1 MDSVSVRIV
10 SVSALIV
17 AAVMLAGCSPRSSTG
32 GDGGDGGSPDVQVTT
47 VPEVNNGPGKGF
59 KLGDCGGMTDGE
71 VAAAVGNPGLKRDV
85 DSLLGCRW
93 STGPGT
99 EDTSISLYWYR
110 GSSAEKEASVARNLG
125 HTVESVTTKSYPGY
139 RVSNVGL
146 CELSAGS
153 GPDFLHWSL
162 QSGAA
167 VKNDPCKAVETLM
180 DSLLGKVG
188 KQ

>member
-1 MDSVSVRIV
+1 MDTVTVRMLP
-10 SVSALIV
+10 VSALVIA
-17 AAVMLAGCSPRSSTG
+17 AAVLAGCSPRPSS
-32 GDGGDGGSPDVQVTT
+32 DGDGGSPDAQVTT

-59 KLGDCGGMTDGE
+59 KLGDCGGMTDAE
-71 VAAAVGNPGLKRDV
+71 VNAAVGVPGLKRDV

-99 EDTSISLYWYR
+99 GDTSISLYWYR
-110 GSSAEKEASVARNLG
+110 GSSAQKEASVARNLG
-125 HTVESVTTKSYPGY
+125 HTVEAVTTKSYPGY

-162 QSGAA
+162 QSSA
-167 VKNDPCKAVETLM
+167 VKNDPCRAVETLM

>member
-1 MDSVSVRIV
+1 MSVRIV
-10 SVSALIV
+10 PVTALIV
-17 AAVMLAGCSPRSSTG
+17 AAVVLAGCSPRSSSSD
-32 GDGGDGGSPDVQVTT
+32 GDDSGGSPDAQVAT

-59 KLGDCGGMTDGE
+59 KLGDCGGMTDAE
-71 VAAAVGNPGLKRDV
+71 VTAAVGNPGLKRDV

-93 STGPGT
+93 STGPGNG
-99 EDTSISLYWYR
+99 DTSVSLYWYR
-110 GSSAEKEASVARNLG
+110 GSAAQKEASVAKNLG

-162 QSGAA
+162 QSGSA
-167 VKNDPCKAVETLM
+167 KNEPCKAVETLM
-180 DSLLGKVG
+180 DSLLDKVG

>member
-1 MDSVSVRIV
+1 MDTVTVRMLP
-10 SVSALIV
+10 VSALVIA
-17 AAVMLAGCSPRSSTG
+17 AAVLAGCSPRPSSD
-32 GDGGDGGSPDVQVTT
+32 GDGDSGSPDAQVTT

-59 KLGDCGGMTDGE
+59 KLGDCGGMTDAE
-71 VAAAVGNPGLKRDV
+71 VNAAVGVPGLKRDV

-99 EDTSISLYWYR
+99 GDTSISLYWYR
-110 GSSAEKEASVARNLG
+110 GSSAQKEASVARDLG
-125 HTVESVTTKSYPGY
+125 HTVEAVTTKSYPGY

-162 QSGAA
+162 QSTA
-167 VKNDPCKAVETLM
+167 VKSDPCKAVETLM

>member
-1 MDSVSVRIV
+1 MDTVSARIV
-10 SVSALIV
+10 PVSALVI
-17 AAVMLAGCSPRSSTG
+17 AAAMLAGCSPKPPAG
-32 GDGGDGGSPDVQVTT
+32 GDSDSGGSPDVQVST

-59 KLGDCGGMTDGE
+59 KLGDCGGMSDAE
-71 VAAAVGNPGLKRDV
+71 VVAAVGVPGLKRDV

-99 EDTSISLYWYR
+99 QDTSISLYWYR
-110 GSSAEKEASVARNLG
+110 GSSAQKEASVARNLG

-162 QSGAA
+162 QSPVA
-167 VKNDPCKAVETLM
+167 KNDPCKAVDTLM

-188 KQ
+188 KE

>member
-1 MDSVSVRIV
+1 MDTVSARIV
-10 SVSALIV
+10 PVSALVVV
-17 AAVMLAGCSPRSSTG
+17 AVLLAGCSPRSSSG
-32 GDGGDGGSPDVQVTT
+32 GDDDSGGSPDVQVTT

-59 KLGDCGGMTDGE
+59 KLGDCGGMTDAE
-71 VAAAVGNPGLKRDV
+71 VTAAVGNPALKRDV

-93 STGPGT
+93 STGPGST
-99 EDTSISLYWYR
+99 DTSLSLYWYR
-110 GSSAEKEASVARNLG
+110 GSSAQKEASVARNLG
-125 HTVESVTTKSYPGY
+125 HTVVTVTTKSYPGY

-162 QSGAA
+162 QSGA

>member
-1 MDSVSVRIV
+1 MDTVSVRIV
-10 SVSALIV
+10 PVMALAV
-17 AAVMLAGCSPRSSTG
+17 AAVVLAGCSPRSSSG
-32 GDGGDGGSPDVQVTT
+32 GDDDGGGGSPDVQVTT
-47 VPEVNNGPGKGF
+47 VPEVSNGPGKGF
-59 KLGDCGGMTDGE
+59 KLGDCGGMADAE
-71 VAAAVGNPGLKRDV
+71 VTAAVGNPGLKRDV

-93 STGPGT
+93 STGPGNG
-99 EDTSISLYWYR
+99 DTSVSLYWYR

-139 RVSNVGL
+139 RVSNTGL

-162 QSGAA
+162 QSGA

-180 DSLLGKVG
+180 DTLLSRVG